1 MKSFKEFVEEIEENF
16 FEAINRKLV
25 TKKDMAED
33 DEDEDEELDDD
44 EDDEDEDNEDEEK
57 KCKPCGEK
65 KKDFKNFFM
74 KKKQKK

>member
-33 DEDEDEELDDD
+33 DEDEDEELDD
-44 EDDEDEDNEDEEK
+44 EDDEDEDEEK